1 MPTGSLAVTASDA
14 CCDVERFLVHTET
27 MRIVV
32 LALGLLGTVALPASA
47 AAVDP
52 KQLVLGPS
60 DVPAGFRID
69 PAESGIRTNELEAKE
84 FPETRPLFRSWR
96 RVIGYQASY
105 RGDDASRIEARADL
119 FRSAGG
125 AHELQLWAVREYR
138 RSGVSGLMRGRAG
151 IGTESVIFWGG
162 GHAFVLWRYER
173 AWAGVAGIGVGK
185 QRTLALARKQQQRM
199 AAALP

>member
-1 MPTGSLAVTASDA
+1 MLA
-14 CCDVERFLVHTET
+14 
-27 MRIVV
+27 
-32 LALGLLGTVALPASA
+32 
-47 AAVDP
+47 
-52 KQLVLGPS
+52 PS

-69 PAESGIRTNELEAKE
+69 PAETGIRTNELEAKE

-119 FRSAGG
+119 FRSASG
-125 AHELQLWAVREYR
+125 ANELQLWAVREYR
-138 RSGVSGLMRGRAG
+138 RSGVSGLMRDRAG

-162 GHAFVLWRYER
+162 GRTGHAFVLWRYGR
-173 AWAGVAGIGVGK
+173 VWAGVAGIGVGK

-199 AAALP
+199 AAALPS